1 MAIETKSEAKRREER
16 SIVSAGTLPQKVNLP
31 GALTETRVAAQPM
44 DRMTRS
50 VYRLWGSLS
59 EDGRL
64 HDSPLFAE
72 ELAERCKNKL
82 DLQVTRVSKWSFGKQ
97 LEHLYL
103 STHYVLDRLDEAM
116 AGQNPAG
123 RMGVYGYGLLVGGFI
138 PRGVFPTIPPLE
150 PRGGTLDQ
158 IEPLRESLTKRLE
171 QLAWDL
177 SQIKASTGRS
187 RHPRMKYL
195 TASQWL
201 FFGDIHHRHHL
212 AIMRDIAKAGG

>member
-1 MAIETKSEAKRREER
+1 MAIETKKQQRPN
-16 SIVSAGTLPQKVNLP
+16 IVSAGAMQQKGSSN
-31 GALTETRVAAQPM
+31 GALIETRTLAQPM

-59 EDGRL
+59 PDGRL

-82 DLQVTRVSKWSFGKQ
+82 DLQVSSVSKWSFGKQ

-103 STHYVLDRLDEAM
+103 STHYVLDRLEEAM
-116 AGQNPAG
+116 AGQNPDG
-123 RMGVYGYGLLVGGFI
+123 RMGFYGYGLLVGGFI

-150 PRGGTLDQ
+150 PKSGTLDH
-158 IEPLRESLTKRLE
+158 IEPLRESLTTRLE

-177 SQIKASTGRS
+177 SQIKSATGRS

-212 AIMRDIAKAGG
+212 AIMRDIAKAAR